1 MATFNSSEPD
11 SAVQISSN
19 GAEQTHI
26 YQGKF
31 PEILLVWW
39 IHGWNKAGGVLIV
52 FYRIYNTSN

>member
-26 YQGKF
+26 YQGK
-31 PEILLVWW
+31 PNIP
-39 IHGWNKAGGVLIV
+39 IV
-52 FYRIYNTSN
+52 FPLNQSGS

>member
-26 YQGKF
+26 YHGK
-31 PEILLVWW
+31 PNIP
-39 IHGWNKAGGVLIV
+39 IV
-52 FYRIYNTSN
+52 FPLNQGGS

>member
-31 PEILLVWW
+31 PEILLV
-39 IHGWNKAGGVLIV
+39 
-52 FYRIYNTSN
+52 